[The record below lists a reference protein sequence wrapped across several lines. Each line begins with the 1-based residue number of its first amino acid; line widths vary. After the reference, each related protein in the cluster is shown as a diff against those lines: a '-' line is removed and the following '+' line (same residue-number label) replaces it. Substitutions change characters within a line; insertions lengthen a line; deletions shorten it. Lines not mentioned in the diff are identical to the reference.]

1 MLCFRDFDLF
11 VSSDIVSSFPCTCRF
26 CVLVLFEQYEIN
38 RGNNLFIAQKAYN
51 MFIKQTDIHD
61 SYITRL
67 IQNPSYILETH
78 ILYMIQCSKLSI
90 LISGPMV
97 LDEIVLQLVML
108 LFILK
113 LVQPLDKAASNP
125 IRSYG

>member
-61 SYITRL
+61 SCITRL

-78 ILYMIQCSKLSI
+78 ILYMTQCSKLSI

-97 LDEIVLQLVML
+97 LDEIVLLLVML